1 MTLHH
6 PFFLKNFLNEITE
19 KHFRTYACISD
30 LIFVGAKIR
39 KEAFVVGSVFRTLTG
54 YCITLNKM

>member
-1 MTLHH
+1 MTLHR

-19 KHFRTYACISD
+19 KHFRTYAYISD

-39 KEAFVVGSVFRTLTG
+39 KEDMCFISVVT
-54 YCITLNKM
+54 N